1 MELQLRYNSDIQLP
15 ANAALLHGGSAV
27 EWLSQISLWGIDAG
41 EVSCFIMPKSIGSLE
56 PTGLFVIFNDPALI
70 KNIDLLH
77 PYSCIGNR
85 LYIPCNASLVPKVT
99 APELDQLLLW
109 NLQVFHPVT
118 GLVGFEENSEV
129 NIADLFIYPQ
139 VKNKDWSFADPGLA
153 DKPPL
158 QQIIV
163 TPLAAET
170 VMDEIRSDIGQKPI
184 EDIIPPKE
192 KNNPILESILT
203 AIKLIV
209 FLPVLGLVKLF
220 DFFSKPATAN
230 YSGTASTGPGLLQKL
245 QNWIEK
251 NLDELQKKRDSEL
264 KRLVN
269 LFDKDSNEALQ
280 YAIPLNSPYMDRGKQ
295 AASSSILGRRLAK
308 FNLGGLG
315 GGRSVDAWDVSSYYS
330 DLRTKYLKA
339 AEKEIAQNDF
349 KKAAYVY
356 AHLLGDYYN
365 AAKVLEQGNFYR
377 EAAALHKDHLK
388 NIPAAAQCL
397 EKGGLYS
404 EAIDL
409 YKELKED
416 EKVGD
421 LYVQIQQEDHAQQ
434 YYESC
439 VNRKVETDNLL
450 DAARVVQE
458 KMMQEER
465 AKTLLLQGWK
475 GNYQH
480 EPCLKKYFEIIIE
493 KDNSDIE
500 NAVNNIYKEHTAERK
515 QLPFLNVLEYVNFKT
530 NSDTVFQ
537 NSQEIAYEILHK
549 EAVKGNMQN
558 LHGLKRFLPGNKLIG
573 SDTSRFASNNTRRQ
587 LQDSIPA
594 DIQLDKSICWK
605 KTTWHRNQF
614 IAVGI
619 KNNQLHMTRANWYGN
634 TEYYSWETEI
644 KDHINLNFITAPFF
658 SKDIILHSTADI
670 PVARR
675 VLPKNKYF
683 NEALEVRCPIWLHKS
698 TAQFM
703 IDNKGNINRFEI
715 SNGDMTLQHYT
726 MEGVLLQSVNCTVE
740 SEPVSFA
747 NYYSNPALFFNDG
760 FYYTYTNM
768 QFLTVSATGS
778 IKATNLFTGIRMF
791 VASDQSNDF
800 YIIISTN
807 KGCSLCKPEKGG
819 LNFTGQYFAEEL
831 IPQQI
836 IFITSHRFVI
846 VEKMKAVVFE
856 IVNGNL
862 SPIYEQRTNTIIAGI
877 LPVPQRNS
885 FAMLEENGNVTV
897 YDIDK
902 M

>member
-1 MELQLRYNSDIQLP
+1 MELLLRYNNDIQLP
-15 ANAALLHGGSAV
+15 ASAALLHGGSAV
-27 EWLSQISLWGIDAG
+27 EWLSQISRWGIDAG
-41 EVSCFIMPKSIGSLE
+41 QVSCFIMPKSIGSLE
-56 PTGLFVIFNDPALI
+56 PAGLFIIFNDPALV

-99 APELDQLLLW
+99 AQELDQLLLW

-118 GLVGFEENSEV
+118 GLVGFEENSQV

-139 VKNKDWSFADPGLA
+139 IKNKDWSFADPGLA

-163 TPLAAET
+163 TPLTAET
-170 VMDEIRSDIGQKPI
+170 VMDEIKSDIGQKPI

-192 KNNPILESILT
+192 KNNPILENILT

-220 DFFSKPATAN
+220 DFFSKAAPAN
-230 YSGTASTGPGLLQKL
+230 YNGSASTRPGLLQKL
-245 QNWIEK
+245 QTWIEK

-269 LFDKDSNEALQ
+269 LFDKDANEALQ
-280 YAIPLNSPYMDRGKQ
+280 YAIPLNSPYLDRGKQ
-295 AASSSILGRRLAK
+295 AASSSTLGRRLAK

-315 GGRSVDAWDVSSYYS
+315 GGRSVDAWDVSNYYN

-397 EKGGLYS
+397 ERGGLYS

-421 LYVQIQQEDHAQQ
+421 LYLQIKQEDHAQQ
-434 YYESC
+434 YYEFC

-493 KDNSDIE
+493 KDNNEIE
-500 NAVNNIYKEHTAERK
+500 NAVNNIYKEHTSERK
-515 QLPFLNVLEYVNFKT
+515 QLPFLNVLEYVNLKT
-530 NSDTVFQ
+530 NSDTVLQ

-573 SDTSRFASNNTRRQ
+573 SDTSRFASNNTRKQ
-587 LQDSIPA
+587 LQDSIA
-594 DIQLDKSICWK
+594 TDIQLDKTICWK

-614 IAVGI
+614 IAVGM
-619 KNNQLHMTRANWYGN
+619 KNNQLHMARANWYGN
-634 TEYYSWETEI
+634 IEYYSWETEI
-644 KDHINLNFITAPFF
+644 KDHINLNLITAPYF

-675 VLPKNKYF
+675 ALPKNKYF
-683 NEALEVRCPIWLHKS
+683 NEDVRVRSLVWMHGSPPLFLFDQDGNIVRLEV
-698 TAQFM
+698 
-703 IDNKGNINRFEI
+703 
-715 SNGDMTLQHYT
+715 NGADITLRHYT
-726 MEGVLLQSVNCTVE
+726 VEGVLVRSLNCMI
-740 SEPVSFA
+740 VSGSFSA
-747 NYYSNPALFFNDG
+747 TSYHSSPALFFNDG
-760 FYYTYTNM
+760 YYYTYGGM
-768 QFLTVSATGS
+768 SLLTLSSTGGM
-778 IKATNLFTGIRMF
+778 KAIDLFTGVRMLA
-791 VASDQSNDF
+791 ASDQGTDF

-807 KGCSLCKPEKGG
+807 KGCSICKPFKGE
-819 LNFTGQYFAEEL
+819 LNFTDQYFAEEL

-836 IFITSHRFVI
+836 FFITSTRFII
-846 VEKMKAVVFE
+846 VEKIRAVVFE
-856 IVNGNL
+856 IANGNA
-862 SPIYEQRTNTIIAGI
+862 SPIHEQRTNTMIAGV

-885 FAMLEENGNVTV
+885 VAILEENGRITV
-897 YDIDK
+897 YNIDK